1 MCLSI
6 MLISKLLP
14 DVVFEGFVVKWHG
27 ELKGEICSTVIES
40 VFFFCCCS
48 RASFTRS
55 DK

>member
-40 VFFFCCCS
+40 VFFLLLLFQS
-48 RASFTRS
+48 ELHTI
-55 DK
+55 

>member
-14 DVVFEGFVVKWHG
+14 DVVFKGFVVKWHG

-40 VFFFCCCS
+40 VFFLLLLFQS
-48 RASFTRS
+48 ELHTI
-55 DK
+55 